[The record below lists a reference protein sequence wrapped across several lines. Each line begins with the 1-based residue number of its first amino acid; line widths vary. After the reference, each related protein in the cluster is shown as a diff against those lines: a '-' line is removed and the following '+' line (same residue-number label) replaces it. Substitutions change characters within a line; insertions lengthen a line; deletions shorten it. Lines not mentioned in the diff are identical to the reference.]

1 MECTSTESSLI
12 DLPKSRIVACKVEKK
27 HELLESILPKISHAV
42 EALQNLSASKPP
54 MFQV

>member
-1 MECTSTESSLI
+1 MACTSTESSLI
-12 DLPKSRIVACKVEKK
+12 DLPKSHIVACKVENK
-27 HELLESILPKISHAV
+27 HELLDSILPKISHAV